1 MVLFIGIIIILCVTL
16 LSTTIGFIIEQFDHL
31 TGADKRIKEKIEHR
45 RIEYEKIENEKISR
59 DKEYKYEDVWDKNNE
74 LYESDEYA
82 KIIGKY
88 GFFVDLKTKE
98 VILPYQ
104 LLNKENLDKPTIKY
118 INKGIIEKID
128 VDSIIKKQYE
138 SKNYL
143 SYNKLNL
150 ENINLNSY
158 LNGEN
163 YLMMNKEEL
172 LNESNINNLIKIFG
186 SLDNYLTIKQ
196 NYENL
201 ILTKEEYN
209 QYKQYINELRE
220 IKIKKLANKYNNNQY
235 ATQSHTDHLN
245 QIEQEINNIKKDG

>member
-16 LSTTIGFIIEQFDHL
+16 LSTTIGFIIEWFDHL

-118 INKGIIEKID
+118 INKGITMVCTPRKPPWPHSMPD
-128 VDSIIKKQYE
+128 PTGRRAMQ
-138 SKNYL
+138 
-143 SYNKLNL
+143 
-150 ENINLNSY
+150 
-158 LNGEN
+158 
-163 YLMMNKEEL
+163 
-172 LNESNINNLIKIFG
+172 
-186 SLDNYLTIKQ
+186 
-196 NYENL
+196 
-201 ILTKEEYN
+201 
-209 QYKQYINELRE
+209 
-220 IKIKKLANKYNNNQY
+220 
-235 ATQSHTDHLN
+235 
-245 QIEQEINNIKKDG
+245 